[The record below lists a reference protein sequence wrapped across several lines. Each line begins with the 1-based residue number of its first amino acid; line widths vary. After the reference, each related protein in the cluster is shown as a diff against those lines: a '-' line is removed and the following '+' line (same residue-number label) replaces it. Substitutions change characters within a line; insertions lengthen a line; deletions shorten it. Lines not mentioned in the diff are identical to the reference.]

1 MKHVKLFEQFINEE
15 KINVKKEVKR
25 LKKMGYDASEW
36 GDGIMVDGV
45 DAPNSNYDGKVT
57 MSWDSEEGIYSDD
70 DRYNGD
76 DHSYDKFLDI
86 IEYPTDT
93 EGKWG

>member
-1 MKHVKLFEQFINEE
+1 MKHVKLFEQFVNEA

-25 LKKMGYDASEW
+25 LKQMGYDASAW

-57 MSWDSEEGIYSDD
+57 MAWDSEEGIYSDD
-70 DRYNGD
+70 DRYAGD

-86 IEYPTDT
+86 IEYPEDT
-93 EGKWG
+93 EGEWE

>member
-45 DAPNSNYDGKVT
+45 DAPNPNYDGKVT
-57 MSWDSEEGIYSDD
+57 MVWDEEGIYSDD
-70 DRYNGD
+70 DRYAGD

-86 IEYPTDT
+86 IEYPEDT
-93 EGKWG
+93 EGEWE